1 MSIWFS
7 TSLKYDL
14 NLLKFLSPMLPE
26 ESKIN
31 TTSAGSLQPVH
42 SQKYTGYILIL
53 STYQMIKGLTE
64 KALVMSNLLITV
76 RNSSCG
82 KLMFLHLSVSVHRGC
97 VTGTLLGRHTLADTP
112 LGKPPY
118 SRQTP
123 LDRHLP

>member
-42 SQKYTGYILIL
+42 SQAYTGYILIL
-53 STYQMIKGLTE
+53 GTYQMIKGLTE
-64 KALVMSNLLITV
+64 KNLVISGGFRIYQ
-76 RNSSCG
+76 
-82 KLMFLHLSVSVHRGC
+82 
-97 VTGTLLGRHTLADTP
+97 TGANPKEGRE
-112 LGKPPY
+112 
-118 SRQTP
+118 RQP
-123 LDRHLP
+123 IQPIIW